1 MNLENKYHV
10 FAVINVLISKQ
21 IKLLNKDDDR
31 SLKIQA
37 EVFAVLMSSL
47 LTHLCVDEDPEDV
60 MAKVSA
66 EKKKFMETMSGWL
79 DMDKSVNTKTAR
91 S

>member
-60 MAKVSA
+60 IAKVSA
-66 EKKKFMETMSGWL
+66 EKKKFIENMSDWL
-79 DMDKSVNTKTAR
+79 DMNKSVNTNTAR

>member
-60 MAKVSA
+60 MAKVSV

-79 DMDKSVNTKTAR
+79 DMDKSVNTNTAR